1 MFGIYIEFKTC
12 VSSPSFLNQ
21 RFSFSAAHWLLQDK
35 ALKGIAV
42 TATLFNSPLFSCSTA
57 TTQDDHDDDDDDGDD
72 EEEDFNRGTM
82 YFC

>member
-1 MFGIYIEFKTC
+1 MFGIYVEFKTC
-12 VSSPSFLNQ
+12 VPSPSFLNQ
-21 RFSFSAAHWLLQDK
+21 RFSFSAAHWLVQDK

-57 TTQDDHDDDDDDGDD
+57 TTQGDHDDGDD
-72 EEEDFNRGTM
+72 DEEEFNRGTM